1 MSSLS
6 NRFKYIEV
14 KSISGQFQVS
24 WNYQGAPGGL
34 ARLAQCERLDGY
46 IDGFIDG
53 FLAALEI
60 PNGKIHRSL
69 SSKCT
74 INDLEEH
81 QALKLE
87 KLLTGL
93 FEPLISHEYKA
104 QNAHSEKHPIRQSY
118 CAA

>member
-6 NRFKYIEV
+6 ARFKYIEV
-14 KSISGQFQVS
+14 KNINGQFQVC

-53 FLAALEI
+53 FIAALEI
-60 PNGKIHRSL
+60 PNGQIHRSL

-74 INDLEEH
+74 ITDLEEH
-81 QALKLE
+81 VALKLE

-93 FEPLISHEYKA
+93 FEPLITHEHKD
-104 QNAHSEKHPIRQSY
+104 QNILSAKHLMRESY